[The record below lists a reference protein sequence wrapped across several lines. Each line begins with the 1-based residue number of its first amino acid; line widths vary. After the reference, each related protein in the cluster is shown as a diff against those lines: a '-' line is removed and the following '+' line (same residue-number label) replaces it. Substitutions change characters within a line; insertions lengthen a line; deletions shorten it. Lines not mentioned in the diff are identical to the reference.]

1 MEKHTGTFLTEALVI
16 SVSNLIAKVIGVV
29 FRIPLGNMLQ
39 NNMEMFTAAYSVYAM
54 LFMLSNAGLPVAIS
68 RSVAAAAAK
77 GRKREEDRVFIAGT
91 LMFGAIGAVLMLI
104 MLIGADAIAVYSEHA
119 DAALAIRLV
128 APCLPLVCVSSSLRG
143 YFQGHRIM
151 LPTAVFHLLESF
163 FKMAVGLGAAYFAIR
178 RGFSAPVQ
186 AAYAILG
193 ITAGGLA
200 GLIYLIICKYFYE
213 KKHRTAE
220 LTPSDDY
227 PAIYKNLLKIAL
239 PVAATSTALYLSNF
253 LDTIVIKKTLIASG
267 VAEDVS
273 GRLYTAYTTLALSV
287 SDLLPAT
294 FVYPIAISIL
304 PAITSAVTLGDTQKV
319 KDYMRL
325 SIRIS
330 AIIGMPCASL
340 MFAVAR
346 PVLVLL
352 YGARWGETSFLWNGS
367 EYWAIDIASNGLRI
381 LSLGILFISLLST
394 TNSLLPAVKKS
405 HLTTISVLTGVAALA
420 ATEILLVSVRGV
432 GIYGAPVASVVCYV
446 TALSMNL
453 YFLKKLGHVT
463 SSYFRMFAKPAL
475 CAVLCGAAAWGAVE
489 LMSLAVN
496 PQSRLGSLA
505 VLCAGGF
512 AGVVVYIAALL
523 VFKGIDADEVRLLPK
538 GKKLCAF
545 LLRKGWL
552 TENH

>member
-1 MEKHTGTFLTEALVI
+1 MEKHNGSFLTEALVI
-16 SVSNLIAKVIGVV
+16 AVSNLITKVIGVV
-29 FRIPLGNMLQ
+29 FKIPLGNMLQ

-77 GRKREEDRVFIAGT
+77 GRKREENRVFIAGT
-91 LMFGAIGAVLMLI
+91 LMFGAIGAVLMII

-128 APCLPLVCVSSSLRG
+128 APCLPLVCVSSSIRG
-143 YFQGHRIM
+143 FFQGHRIM
-151 LPTAVFHLLESF
+151 LPTAVYHLLESF
-163 FKMAVGLGAAYFAIR
+163 FKMAVGLGAAYFAIQ
-178 RGFSAPVQ
+178 RGCSAPVQ

-193 ITAGGLA
+193 ITAGSLA

-227 PAIYKNLLKIAL
+227 PSIYKALLKIAL

-267 VAEDVS
+267 VTEDVS

-287 SDLLPAT
+287 SDILPAT

-330 AIIGMPCASL
+330 AIIGMPCAFL

-346 PVLVLL
+346 PVLVFL
-352 YGARWGETSFLWNGS
+352 YGASWGETSFLWNGS
-367 EYWAIDIASNGLRI
+367 EYWAVDIAANGLRI
-381 LSLGILFISLLST
+381 LSLGIIFISLLST

-405 HLTTISVLTGVAALA
+405 HLTTISVLTGVTALA
-420 ATEILLVSVRGV
+420 AVEILLVRVPAV
-432 GIYGAPVASVVCYV
+432 GIYGAPAASVVCYV

-453 YFLKKLGHVT
+453 YFLKKLGHVA
-463 SSYFRMFAKPAL
+463 SSYFRIFAKPML

-489 LMSLAVN
+489 LTSLAVDT
-496 PQSRLGSLA
+496 QSRLGSFA
-505 VLCAGGF
+505 ALCASGL
-512 AGVVVYIAALL
+512 AGAAVYIAALL
-523 VFKGIDADEVRLLPK
+523 IFKGITADEVRLLPK
-538 GKKLCAF
+538 GAKLCNY
-545 LLRKGWL
+545 LLRKGWM
-552 TENH
+552 TENR

>member
-1 MEKHTGTFLTEALVI
+1 MEKHNGSFLTEALVI
-16 SVSNLIAKVIGVV
+16 AVSNLITKVIGVV
-29 FRIPLGNMLQ
+29 FKIPLGNMLQ

-77 GRKREEDRVFIAGT
+77 GRKREENRVFIAGT
-91 LMFGAIGAVLMLI
+91 LMFGAIGAVLMII

-128 APCLPLVCVSSSLRG
+128 APCLPLVCVSSSIRG
-143 YFQGHRIM
+143 FFQGHRIM
-151 LPTAVFHLLESF
+151 LPTAVYHLLESF
-163 FKMAVGLGAAYFAIR
+163 FKMAVGLGATYFAIQ
-178 RGFSAPVQ
+178 RGCSAPVQ

-193 ITAGGLA
+193 ITAGSLA

-227 PAIYKNLLKIAL
+227 PSIYKTLLKIAL

-267 VAEDVS
+267 VTEDVS

-287 SDLLPAT
+287 SDILPAT

-330 AIIGMPCASL
+330 AIIGMPCAFL

-346 PVLVLL
+346 PVLVFL
-352 YGARWGETSFLWNGS
+352 YGASWGETSFLWNGS
-367 EYWAIDIASNGLRI
+367 EYWAVDIAANGLRI
-381 LSLGILFISLLST
+381 LSLGIMFISLLST

-405 HLTTISVLTGVAALA
+405 HLTTISVLTGVTALA
-420 ATEILLVSVRGV
+420 AVEILLVRVPAV
-432 GIYGAPVASVVCYV
+432 GIYGAPAASVVCYV

-453 YFLKKLGHVT
+453 YFLKKLGHVA

-475 CAVLCGAAAWGAVE
+475 CALLCGAAAWGAVE
-489 LMSLAVN
+489 LTSLAVDT
-496 PQSRLGSLA
+496 QSRLGSFA
-505 VLCAGGF
+505 ALCAGGF
-512 AGVVVYIAALL
+512 AGAAVYIAALL
-523 VFKGIDADEVRLLPK
+523 IFKGITADEVRLLPK
-538 GKKLCAF
+538 GAKLCNY
-545 LLRKGWL
+545 LLRKGWM
-552 TENH
+552 TENR

>member
-1 MEKHTGTFLTEALVI
+1 MEKHNGSFLTEALVI
-16 SVSNLIAKVIGVV
+16 AVSNLITKVIGVV
-29 FRIPLGNMLQ
+29 FKIPLGNMLQ

-77 GRKREEDRVFIAGT
+77 GRKREENRVFIAGM
-91 LMFGAIGAVLMLI
+91 LMFGAIGAVLMII

-128 APCLPLVCVSSSLRG
+128 APCLPLVCVSSSIRG
-143 YFQGHRIM
+143 FFQGHRIM
-151 LPTAVFHLLESF
+151 LPTAVYHLLESF
-163 FKMAVGLGAAYFAIR
+163 FKMAVGLGAAYFAIQ
-178 RGFSAPVQ
+178 RGCSAPVQ

-193 ITAGGLA
+193 ITAGSLA

-227 PAIYKNLLKIAL
+227 PSIYKTLLKIAL

-267 VAEDVS
+267 VTEDVS

-287 SDLLPAT
+287 SDILPAT

-330 AIIGMPCASL
+330 AIIGMPCAFL

-346 PVLVLL
+346 PVLVFL
-352 YGARWGETSFLWNGS
+352 YGASWGETSFLWNGS
-367 EYWAIDIASNGLRI
+367 EYWAVDIAANGLRI
-381 LSLGILFISLLST
+381 LSLGIIFISLLST

-405 HLTTISVLTGVAALA
+405 HLTTISVLTGVTALA
-420 ATEILLVSVRGV
+420 AVEILLVRVPAV
-432 GIYGAPVASVVCYV
+432 GIYGAPAASVVCYV

-453 YFLKKLGHVT
+453 YFLKKLGHVA
-463 SSYFRMFAKPAL
+463 SSYFRIFAKPTL

-489 LMSLAVN
+489 LTSLAVDT
-496 PQSRLGSLA
+496 QSRIGSFA
-505 VLCAGGF
+505 ALCAGGF
-512 AGVVVYIAALL
+512 AGAAVYIAALL
-523 VFKGIDADEVRLLPK
+523 IFKGITADEVRLLPK
-538 GKKLCAF
+538 GAKLCNY
-545 LLRKGWL
+545 LLRKGWM
-552 TENH
+552 TENR

>member
-1 MEKHTGTFLTEALVI
+1 MEKHNGSFLTEALVI
-16 SVSNLIAKVIGVV
+16 AVSNLITKVIGVV
-29 FRIPLGNMLQ
+29 FKIPLGNMLQ

-54 LFMLSNAGLPVAIS
+54 LFMLSNAGLPGAIS

-77 GRKREEDRVFIAGT
+77 GRKREENRVFIAGT
-91 LMFGAIGAVLMLI
+91 LMFGAIGAVLMII

-128 APCLPLVCVSSSLRG
+128 APCLPLVCVSSSIRG
-143 YFQGHRIM
+143 FFQGHRIM
-151 LPTAVFHLLESF
+151 LPTAVYHLLESF
-163 FKMAVGLGAAYFAIR
+163 FKMAVGLGAAYFAIQ
-178 RGFSAPVQ
+178 RGCSAPVQ

-193 ITAGGLA
+193 ITAGSLA

-227 PAIYKNLLKIAL
+227 PSIYKALLKIAL

-267 VAEDVS
+267 VTEDVS

-287 SDLLPAT
+287 SDILPAT

-330 AIIGMPCASL
+330 AIIGMPCAFL

-346 PVLVLL
+346 PVLVFL
-352 YGARWGETSFLWNGS
+352 YGASWGETSFLWNGS
-367 EYWAIDIASNGLRI
+367 EYWAVDIAANGLRI
-381 LSLGILFISLLST
+381 LSLGIIFISLLST

-405 HLTTISVLTGVAALA
+405 HLTTISVLTGVTALA
-420 ATEILLVSVRGV
+420 AVEILLVRVPAV
-432 GIYGAPVASVVCYV
+432 GIYGAPAASVVCYV

-453 YFLKKLGHVT
+453 YFLKKLGHVA
-463 SSYFRMFAKPAL
+463 SSYFRIFAKPML

-489 LMSLAVN
+489 LTSLAVDT
-496 PQSRLGSLA
+496 QSRLGSFA
-505 VLCAGGF
+505 ALCASGL
-512 AGVVVYIAALL
+512 AGAAVYIAALL
-523 VFKGIDADEVRLLPK
+523 IFKGITADEVRLLPK
-538 GKKLCAF
+538 GAKLCNY
-545 LLRKGWL
+545 LLRKGWM
-552 TENH
+552 TENR